1 MTKGWRLVDRRGGLR
16 AGGLMATVFALS
28 PATTTL
34 AEETVADQ
42 ARAAVQRGLDYL
54 VASQSADG
62 GWQAFGKSHPAITA
76 LAINSLARD
85 PAYGPDHPAAR
96 RGLAY
101 LLNFSQSD
109 GGVYVEDEGHKN
121 YHTSVALMA
130 LASMKDPAL
139 ADRIARAQ
147 NFLKEIQWDEGEGYE
162 TSHPWY
168 GGQGYGRNKRPDLSN
183 TQLMIEALHDSGL
196 PPDDPA
202 YKKAMIFISRC
213 QMLDATNDQ
222 PFAQGS
228 RDGGF
233 VYTPANS
240 GESMAGTDEVDGRPR
255 LRSYGSMTYAGFK
268 SLLYAKVDRDDPRIK
283 AAVEWIRRHY
293 TLDANP
299 NMPGKQSKEGLYY
312 YYHTFARAMAVWGEE
327 SVVDDRGVAHPWRE
341 ELTRKLISLQKSD
354 GSWVNDADRWF
365 EGNPHLVTSYA
376 VLALQTALESRKAG
390 K

>member
-1 MTKGWRLVDRRGGLR
+1 MKKRLSKENVRMGSWCMSFSVLAISFSSALTARG
-16 AGGLMATVFALS
+16 
-28 PATTTL
+28 
-34 AEETVADQ
+34 EETIADR
-42 ARAAVQRGLDYL
+42 ARSAVHRGLDYL

-76 LAINSLARD
+76 LVIKSLAQD
-85 PAYGPDHPAAR
+85 AAFGPDHPATR
-96 RGLAY
+96 RGLDF
-101 LLNFSQSD
+101 LLTFSQPD
-109 GGVYVEDEGHKN
+109 GGIYVEDEGHRN

-130 LASMKDPAL
+130 FSSMKDPAL
-139 ADRIARAQ
+139 ADRITRAQ
-147 NFLKEIQWDEGEGYE
+147 AYLKEIQWDEGEGYE

-202 YKKAMIFISRC
+202 YKKAMLFISRC
-213 QMLDATNDQ
+213 QMLETTNDQ
-222 PFAQGS
+222 VFAKGS

-233 VYTPANS
+233 VYTPANN
-240 GESMAGTDEVDGRPR
+240 GESMAGSDDEDGRPR

-268 SLLYAKVDRDDPRIK
+268 SLLYARVDRDDPRIK
-283 AAVEWIRRHY
+283 AAVEWIGRTY
-293 TLDANP
+293 TLDENP

-312 YYHTFARAMAVWGEE
+312 YYHTFARALAAWGEE
-327 SVVDDRGVAHPWRE
+327 AVVDARGVAHPWRE
-341 ELTRKLISLQKSD
+341 ELARKLISLQKSD

-365 EGNPHLVTSYA
+365 EGNPHLVTAYA
-376 VLALQTALESRKAG
+376 VLALQTALESPRRG